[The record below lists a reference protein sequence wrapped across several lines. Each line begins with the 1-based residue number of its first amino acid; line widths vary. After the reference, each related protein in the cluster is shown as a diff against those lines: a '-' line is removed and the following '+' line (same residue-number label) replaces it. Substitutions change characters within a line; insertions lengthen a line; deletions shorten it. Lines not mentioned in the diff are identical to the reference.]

1 MKAIKKAAQRVA
13 ARQTARVEKK
23 PASPLHSHFIILK
36 GVLQCESLKV

>member
-23 PASPLHSHFIILK
+23 PASPLHSHFIK
-36 GVLQCESLKV
+36 SEGVLQG